1 MFNRKFISVL
11 IAPIIIF
18 IFLFVL
24 FPYMNIIINSLKSNN
39 TRNFTFENW
48 KNIFALPQYFNAV
61 KNSLLFAA
69 VSTIVAAFFGSII
82 GWISLRFSD
91 RAIDKL
97 KAIFSIPMTLSGLV
111 VAFSFIV
118 LLGRSGIYNTL
129 VKLLGTDMLRFNLYS
144 WEGLL
149 VVYSFYNVP
158 LFSMT
163 MISVFRNLDISLVEA
178 SKNLGANKFQTWY
191 YIIIPNLAPGFISAL
206 SLVFASMMGAF
217 GTALALT
224 GLSKILLSL
233 LIWSTASES
242 NFNIPQAN
250 AMALLLAIIIYIS
263 LFSFLKLEK
272 KLLGD

>member
-1 MFNRKFISVL
+1 
-11 IAPIIIF
+11 
-18 IFLFVL
+18 
-24 FPYMNIIINSLKSNN
+24 
-39 TRNFTFENW
+39 
-48 KNIFALPQYFNAV
+48 
-61 KNSLLFAA
+61 
-69 VSTIVAAFFGSII
+69 
-82 GWISLRFSD
+82 
-91 RAIDKL
+91 
-97 KAIFSIPMTLSGLV
+97 
-111 VAFSFIV
+111 
-118 LLGRSGIYNTL
+118 
-129 VKLLGTDMLRFNLYS
+129 
-144 WEGLL
+144 
-149 VVYSFYNVP
+149 
-158 LFSMT
+158 